1 MKALAILALLA
12 SIPALAD
19 SSITAK
25 RDTALRE
32 IHACLRH
39 NEASSHQCDRLNANV
54 QVLVDAYR
62 QGDKTVL
69 PTLFMFPYQTD
80 FFGDALLNDPAGFLA
95 ALNLLPPKDQ
105 KEVATGLA
113 GGILFLRTKDRFDRI
128 AATLRAIPESQPI
141 YRTAQVCLK
150 EVERQNA
157 IFLISY
163 FPPGTFTPNADNSA
177 QRFYSA
183 GMYAL
188 GEEPLWPVRNTSE
201 SIYRLTR
208 LSAFG
213 KKIVITLVVAPG
225 GAGEIAVRSTDNDGE
240 PGEVRHMAIASDK
253 IAGFLSALD
262 RAHFWQSPA
271 ELPAPH
277 GWVRRDGA
285 EWIMEGVKDGN
296 YRVVVRWSPG
306 YERQNEDEIRFADAG
321 NLLIDFSR

>member
-1 MKALAILALLA
+1 MKALAILAFLA
-12 SIPALAD
+12 SISALAVPP
-19 SSITAK
+19 STAK
-25 RDTALRE
+25 RDKALRE
-32 IHACLRH
+32 IRACLQH
-39 NEASSHQCDRLNANV
+39 NEVSNHHCEHLNANV

-62 QGDKTVL
+62 QGDKTML

-80 FFGDALLNDPAGFLA
+80 FFGDALLNDPAGFLTT
-95 ALNLLPPKDQ
+95 LNSLPPKDQ
-105 KEVATGLA
+105 KEVAAGLA
-113 GGILFLRTKDRFDRI
+113 GGMFFIRTKDRFDQI
-128 AATLRAIPESQPI
+128 AETLRAIPESQPI
-141 YRTAQVCLK
+141 YGSAQVCLK
-150 EVERQNA
+150 EVERRNA
-157 IFLISY
+157 VFVISY
-163 FPPGTFTPNADNSA
+163 FPPGTFAASTDNLA

-213 KKIVITLVVAPG
+213 KKIVTTLVVAPG
-225 GAGEIAVRSTDNDGE
+225 GTGEIAVRNTDNDGE
-240 PGEVRHMAIASDK
+240 PGQVRRTAITNDK
-253 IAGFLSALD
+253 TAEFLSALN
-262 RAHFWQSPA
+262 RAHFWQSTV

-306 YERQNEDEIRFADAG
+306 SDRQNEDEIHFANAG
-321 NLLIDFSR
+321 QLLIDYAR